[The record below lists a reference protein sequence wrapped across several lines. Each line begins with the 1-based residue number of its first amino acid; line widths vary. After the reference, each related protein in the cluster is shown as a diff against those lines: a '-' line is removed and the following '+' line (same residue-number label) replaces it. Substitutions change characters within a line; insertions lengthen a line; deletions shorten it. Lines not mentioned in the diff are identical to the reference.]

1 MISSFLRVMANCR
14 QTLYRPKAGGLAKS
28 RLYAMP
34 NLIRHPEAIE
44 GPNSAK
50 DSPQPGLGRND

>member
-1 MISSFLRVMANCR
+1 MISSLLRVMANCR
-14 QTLYRPKAGGLAKS
+14 KTLYRPKDGGLVKN

-44 GPNSAK
+44 RPNSAK
-50 DSPQPGLGRND
+50 DSPHAQPWPE